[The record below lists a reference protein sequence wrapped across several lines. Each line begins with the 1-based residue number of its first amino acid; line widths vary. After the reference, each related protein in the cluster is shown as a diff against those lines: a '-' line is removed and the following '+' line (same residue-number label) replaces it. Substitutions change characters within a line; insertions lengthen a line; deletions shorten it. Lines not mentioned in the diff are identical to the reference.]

1 MKNMTTFT
9 ITFTPQQLQVLNAA
23 LGEMPFRVA
32 APLIQHI
39 NAEIQRQHDVL
50 ADARTPSGATAQ
62 PDQFRGD

>member
-1 MKNMTTFT
+1 MTTFT

-39 NAEIQRQHDVL
+39 NAEIQRQHEAWGDT
-50 ADARTPSGATAQ
+50 RTPSGATIPPA
-62 PDQFRGD
+62 PPTED